1 MSKLFRMAMVV
12 AVCAGFA
19 PPAVLGQDSGGSEA
33 VAPAEQTEPSQ
44 SVWKKMFGG
53 TKPAEAAPEGE
64 SPESG
69 VEGSYTYSSKVRQ
82 AQAKLHKTQ
91 AMEMPEVREYINMV
105 DARQAGPAQLEA
117 FSHLLAR
124 NGFLEIGFVY
134 SGEAVRLDRDN
145 PRYWTNHGTI
155 ARFMGDHSKAIDAY
169 RTALKIDPGL
179 AMAHYNLGV
188 SYDATGKYDQA
199 IEEYVKAFTIDPS
212 LAEVSVN
219 PQVVN
224 NYSLAAASLLLYTR
238 SGGIKALPL
247 IPVGEMDPGELTL
260 EDDTFD

>member
-1 MSKLFRMAMVV
+1 
-12 AVCAGFA
+12 
-19 PPAVLGQDSGGSEA
+19 
-33 VAPAEQTEPSQ
+33 
-44 SVWKKMFGG
+44 
-53 TKPAEAAPEGE
+53 
-64 SPESG
+64 
-69 VEGSYTYSSKVRQ
+69 
-82 AQAKLHKTQ
+82 
-91 AMEMPEVREYINMV
+91 
-105 DARQAGPAQLEA
+105 
-117 FSHLLAR
+117 
-124 NGFLEIGFVY
+124 
-134 SGEAVRLDRDN
+134 
-145 PRYWTNHGTI
+145 
-155 ARFMGDHSKAIDAY
+155 MGDHSKAIDAY